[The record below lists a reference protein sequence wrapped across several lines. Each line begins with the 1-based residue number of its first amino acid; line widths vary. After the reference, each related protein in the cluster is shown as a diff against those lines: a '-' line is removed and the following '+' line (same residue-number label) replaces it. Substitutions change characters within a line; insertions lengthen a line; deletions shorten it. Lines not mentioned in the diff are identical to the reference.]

1 MPVYAL
7 RSIIRPALSSQA
19 PLSAVYRHS
28 WRTMATS
35 TRKKEWLAILP
46 DNPNVLGI
54 RKKVKGDH
62 YEGIKPLIASG
73 TLPAGGAIF
82 EKHPVDG
89 EPALFKG
96 SVVVYAAESVEQ
108 VREIIRNDV
117 YAISGVW
124 DIEKA
129 QIIPYVPAVRE
140 PLSK

>member
-1 MPVYAL
+1 MSASIL
-7 RSIIRPALSSQA
+7 RSLARPSATPSLGLSTLHQA
-19 PLSAVYRHS
+19 Q
-28 WRTMATS
+28 RTMATGVV
-35 TRKKEWLAILP
+35 KKEWLAIMP
-46 DNPNVLGI
+46 DKPDVLEI
-54 RKKVKGDH
+54 RKKVKATH

-96 SVVVYAAESVEQ
+96 SVVVYSAKSIDE
-108 VREIIRNDV
+108 VRTIIENDV
-117 YAISGVW
+117 YATSGVW
-124 DIEKA
+124 DLEKA

>member
-1 MPVYAL
+1 MVL
-7 RSIIRPALSSQA
+7 RTLHSIVRPALASQLPNRA
-19 PLSAVYRHS
+19 TRGSG

-35 TRKKEWLAILP
+35 AQKKEWLAILP
-46 DNPNVLGI
+46 DRPDVLSI

-96 SVVVYAAESVEQ
+96 SVVVYAAENVEQ
-108 VREIIRNDV
+108 VREIIHNDA
-117 YAISGVW
+117 YAKSGVW
-124 DIEKA
+124 DLEKV
-129 QIIPYVPAVRE
+129 QIIPYVPAVRQ
-140 PLSK
+140 PLEK